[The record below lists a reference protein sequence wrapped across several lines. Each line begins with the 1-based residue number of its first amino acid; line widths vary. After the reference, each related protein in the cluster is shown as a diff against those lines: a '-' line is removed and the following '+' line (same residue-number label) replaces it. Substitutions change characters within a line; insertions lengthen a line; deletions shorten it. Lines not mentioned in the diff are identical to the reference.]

1 MANEGF
7 KKVFNGKYYIGYG
20 YIIEKDPRYGWTTY
34 NIFKEEDVKNNLCSR
49 GYLGAFFKNIESLHY
64 LKDAKEFCINYA
76 R

>member
-34 NIFKEEDVKNNLCSR
+34 NIFKEEEEDVKNNLC
-49 GYLGAFFKNIESLHY
+49 
-64 LKDAKEFCINYA
+64 
-76 R
+76 